1 MPKRANS
8 SDLVL
13 RQLASATYFDTR
25 TPAFGIRIGKSCKTW
40 IVLKGKNRDKVTIGH
55 YPALSLQEARIKAL
69 VALGSP
75 YAPSQAPTFIE
86 ARADFLE
93 AQEKRLRPYSFYQ
106 AKRNLTRH
114 FDWQKAIDKITR
126 NDVAF
131 ALDEIGAPSQR
142 AHAQKDVTTFF
153 NWCVPRYLQASPCQ
167 GLKKPLQKARDRI
180 LTTDELK
187 KVWKRAQEIGYP
199 FGIIVQLLI
208 LLGQRRGETAGLRRS
223 WIRDGVLT
231 IPAEVTKNA
240 NEQTLPLSPLALK

>member
-1 MPKRANS
+1 MASPKPAVLLDFKRFCYAALQTVAQLRTSKACQNVQIHLRPRPS
-8 SDLVL
+8 PARVSYVL
-13 RQLASATYFDTR
+13 RYPD
-25 TPAFGIRIGKSCKTW
+25 PAFGIRIGKSRKTW

-114 FDWQKAIDKITR
+114 FDWQKAIDKITH

-153 NWCVPRYLQASPCQ
+153 NWCVPALSPSFAVS
-167 GLKKPLQKARDRI
+167 GV
-180 LTTDELK
+180 E
-187 KVWKRAQEIGYP
+187 
-199 FGIIVQLLI
+199 
-208 LLGQRRGETAGLRRS
+208 ETA
-223 WIRDGVLT
+223 
-231 IPAEVTKNA
+231 AESA
-240 NEQTLPLSPLALK
+240 